1 MSTLKWAEDVEDT
14 NTSKPR
20 LQSTR
25 TGKLRPNIPVDSA
38 LPSKNDKV
46 GPLIATAMANTNTIA
61 EAKQY
66 ILNSN
71 ANDETK
77 ARATELVD
85 YGYITGDPRRSA
97 GEINRNL
104 ANVNR
109 MEAKDTKYIN
119 DFLDSLEGDK
129 LDLDIE
135 LNRLNAD
142 PTLSENDKQR
152 LKPKITAGMQQ
163 LEKDRAARV
172 AAVKAAKEAKAAEP
186 APSDPKKKVRY
197 ALSDSGEPYMIVDEE
212 KPTVGEARAAA
223 AKEAAKAPEAS
234 GETKEPT
241 PGEARVAKA
250 VAAKEAASK
259 VTEAPAEEPKTK
271 PRILT
276 KKQEN
281 AITKQKAK
289 AEETLKKRLAAVAA
303 AKAASAT
310 KPNDAENSNSEI
322 TVPENL
328 AGTENTEDL
337 EESPN
342 DPTAVNS
349 TQQTLLRIGVDSA
362 SEYIELDATKFKSTG
377 GFNTLGLG
385 LGQRE
390 FRQLYGMSTADEFRL
405 MQRVFGVPRIGAK
418 PKFVGYLD
426 AKCLF
431 DGIDVVKKAF
441 KTRIGTLRAAI
452 SLNSTSNTAKRNK
465 HFQDY
470 LIKTLADLNA
480 FTTPCPVESAS
491 GVGAPVTTVTAP
503 VPTTVAS
510 TTGSSGCPCLTDIN
524 LLRDLVYVLALV
536 QGNASPEL
544 KKQIAAIPM
553 NRILNITKASNTT
566 TFLPQVREA
575 LIALLRVLREAPA
588 EGAGAVNVSA
598 ITGALGLNKGVGLE
612 GVLKHLRELSA
623 ELDRHKQLLKECQEA
638 QAKMA
643 SAEAEAP
650 GSEAEAP
657 EADEPEGPSL
667 DALTAP
673 LAAARAKV
681 AEAEAAQAAVEA
693 EINALREALAKATAD
708 ASGSAAATAALQQ
721 QLTDKEGELAGLRD
735 TLATV
740 RGELEQ
746 AKARVA
752 ELTTAAGEV
761 EALRAAVTASEAEKT
776 GLRAQIDE
784 LQKQLAAKSGKEA
797 KALQEQLAGVQAE
810 LAQVNKLFETQLLEL
825 TKKNAEL
832 EALRKQLAKLQKE
845 KNSSNTRATVAE
857 EKAAAANV
865 ATADAAAAR
874 REAAAKQAELD
885 KSTAALGSKEA
896 ELAAAVA
903 QITALTKAL
912 EDSSTEAAA
921 STEVTTAAAAA
932 KLAAKE
938 TELAASRANA
948 AKAKEEAAA
957 QLAKIQ
963 EELATAKAALTA
975 LQGAASSTEA
985 EKADLARQV
994 KEAEANVKALQAQLA
1009 TATST
1014 GSTQTAAFDTE
1025 RKGLEAEIGR
1035 LKAQLAEVNGA
1046 AEAARRE
1053 CAGKVDTLTGQLATL
1068 TGQLASAEAEQKK
1081 AVEATKQ
1088 SAAADAAAK
1097 LAQAT
1102 TEHEAKVAELTK
1114 EIDKVKK
1121 ELATATA
1128 ALAACDEKDRV
1139 IQAKNAE
1146 IATLKANS
1154 AAKNAKVKSLTEASA
1169 EKNTEIAGL
1178 KGSLAEALARA
1189 GTGEASTA
1197 ELGKLKG
1204 QLAEAQTLSAS
1215 LQASLAKLEA
1225 EKKSAAVKTQEGLQT
1240 ALAQLAI
1247 SKEHQ
1252 AAMTK
1257 LLQGDK
1263 SALIDIQRETCNFF
1277 LYLYDL
1283 INMQIRDIDGLK
1295 IPGPYKK
1302 NIFDFYRV
1310 TSPLPDVDK
1319 QELLSEITS
1328 VFQEFFIAFQKNI
1341 GTTPKG
1347 FELQRKYP
1355 LLTSIVSKIDIT
1367 DSQVCKTTG
1376 EATKL
1381 RAELQRFGHLYAFG
1395 IEPEDEAQQ
1404 TFHIISGVKDPFCDN
1419 TTKYVPLGI
1428 LAIRFIQLVHET
1440 FDSRYLELKARC
1452 APLENTASTNG
1463 SSVPPEPSNSGSEGS
1478 GATPTTFE
1486 ELEEEEEEE
1495 EASQQG
1501 AARPAP
1507 CKRKSPL
1514 E

>member
-1 MSTLKWAEDVEDT
+1 MSRLKWAEDVEDT
-14 NTSKPR
+14 NTSKHR

-46 GPLIATAMANTNTIA
+46 GPLIATAMANTTTIA

-85 YGYITGDPRRSA
+85 YGYIAGDPRRPA

-109 MEAKDTKYIN
+109 MADKDKDYIEG
-119 DFLDSLEGDK
+119 LLEGQD
-129 LDLDIE
+129 DIDMDDA
-135 LNRLNAD
+135 L
-142 PTLSENDKQR
+142 LSVDGDDHLSANDKER
-152 LKPKITAGMQQ
+152 IKPKLKAAIEQMR
-163 LEKDRAARV
+163 KNVAARV

-186 APSDPKKKVRY
+186 APK
-197 ALSDSGEPYMIVDEE
+197 EP
-212 KPTVGEARAAA
+212 TAGEARAAVAKGA
-223 AKEAAKAPEAS
+223 AGKAPEAPA
-234 GETKEPT
+234 EPT

-250 VAAKEAASK
+250 VAAKEAAGK
-259 VTEAPAEEPKTK
+259 APEAPIESAPESKTK

-276 KKQEN
+276 PKQRN
-281 AITKQKAK
+281 AIAK
-289 AEETLKKRLAAVAA
+289 REAAAKEAVKKRLASVAT
-303 AKAASAT
+303 AKAASTAE
-310 KPNDAENSNSEI
+310 PNTVDNSNSEV
-322 TVPENL
+322 TAPEHL

-337 EESPN
+337 EEPVPDTPN

-390 FRQLYGMSTADEFRL
+390 FRQLYGMSTADEFRV
-405 MQRVFGVPRIGAK
+405 MQRVFGVSRIGSK
-418 PKFVGYLD
+418 PKFIGDLET
-426 AKCLF
+426 KCLF

-465 HFQDY
+465 HFQEW
-470 LIKTLADLNA
+470 LMKTLTELNA
-480 FTTPCPVESAS
+480 FTTACPPE
-491 GVGAPVTTVTAP
+491 PVAGTAATAATVTPP
-503 VPTTVAS
+503 VSTTVAS
-510 TTGSSGCPCLTDIN
+510 ATGSSSCPCLTDIN

-575 LIALLRVLREAPA
+575 LIALLRILREAPA
-588 EGAGAVNVSA
+588 EGPGAVNVSS
-598 ITGALGLNKGVGLE
+598 ITSALGLNKGVGLE

-638 QAKMA
+638 KAKVV
-643 SAEAEAP
+643 SAEAEA
-650 GSEAEAP
+650 ETEAP

-681 AEAEAAQAAVEA
+681 AEAEAAQEAVAA
-693 EINALREALAKATAD
+693 EIEALREALAKATAE
-708 ASGSAAATAALQQ
+708 ASGSAAATTALQE
-721 QLTDKEGELAGLRD
+721 QLNEKEAELAGLGA
-735 TLATV
+735 TLATL
-740 RGELEQ
+740 RGDLEQ

-752 ELTTAAGEV
+752 ELTTAVGEV
-761 EALRAAVTASEAEKT
+761 EALRAAAAASEAEKT
-776 GLRAQIDE
+776 ALRAQVDE
-784 LQKQLAAKSGKEA
+784 LQQQLAAKSGKEA

-810 LAQVNKLFETQLLEL
+810 LARVNKLVETQLLDL
-825 TKKNAEL
+825 TKKEAEL
-832 EALRKQLAKLQKE
+832 KALREQLAKLQKE
-845 KNSSNTRATVAE
+845 KEASNTRATAAE
-857 EKAAAANV
+857 EKAAAANA

-903 QITALTKAL
+903 QVAALTKAL

-921 STEVTTAAAAA
+921 STEATAAAAAA

-948 AKAKEEAAA
+948 AKAKEDAAA

-985 EKADLARQV
+985 EKADLERQV
-994 KEAEANVKALQAQLA
+994 KEGKASVEALQKQLA
-1009 TATST
+1009 TAGTSGT
-1014 GSTQTAAFDTE
+1014 AQAAAFDTE

-1035 LKAQLAEVNGA
+1035 LKAELAKVNGA
-1046 AEAARRE
+1046 TEAARRE

-1081 AVEATKQ
+1081 AVEAAKQ
-1088 SAAADAAAK
+1088 SAAADAAAAA
-1097 LAQAT
+1097 AQAT

-1114 EIDKVKK
+1114 EVDKVKK

-1225 EKKSAAVKTQEGLQT
+1225 EKKSAAAKTQEGLQT

-1263 SALIDIQRETCNFF
+1263 SALVDIQRETCNFF

-1295 IPGPYKK
+1295 IPGQYKK
-1302 NIFDFYRV
+1302 NIFDFYKV
-1310 TSPLPDVDK
+1310 KAPLPDVDK

-1328 VFQEFFIAFQKNI
+1328 IFQEFFIAFQKHI

-1395 IEPEDEAQQ
+1395 IEPEDEAQE

-1463 SSVPPEPSNSGSEGS
+1463 SSVPPEPSNSGSEFS
-1478 GATPTTFE
+1478 HYE
-1486 ELEEEEEEE
+1486 ELEEEEEEAE
-1495 EASQQG
+1495 SGDSSQQG